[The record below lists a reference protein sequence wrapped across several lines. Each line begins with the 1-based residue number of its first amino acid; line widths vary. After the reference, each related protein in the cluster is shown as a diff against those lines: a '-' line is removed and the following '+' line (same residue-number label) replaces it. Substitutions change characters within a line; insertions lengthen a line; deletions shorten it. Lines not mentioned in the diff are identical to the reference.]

1 MTPKQQRFVDEY
13 LIDLNATQAAIRAG
27 YSARSAK
34 GHTHRLLQDPEIRN
48 AIDAAQAARR
58 KRTELT
64 ADWVV
69 ERLRIEAE
77 RTGEGSSHSARVAAL
92 GWAMKLLGLC
102 KEDAPHPDH
111 PPIDLSK
118 LTDEQKRATLAALR
132 SAMGRP
138 DPSRPVGAR
147 DGADA
152 LGGGP
157 APPG

>member
-13 LIDLNATQAAIRAG
+13 LIDLNGTQAAIRAG
-27 YSARSAK
+27 YSARSAMNHAS
-34 GHTHRLLQDPEIRN
+34 GLLRHPEIRN
-48 AIDAAQAARR
+48 AIEAAQAARR
-58 KRTELT
+58 QRMQLT

-69 ERLRIEAE
+69 QRLRIEAE

-102 KEDAPHPDH
+102 KEDAPHPDR
-111 PPIDLSK
+111 PRIDLAK
-118 LTDEQKRATLAALR
+118 LTDEQKRVTLLALR
-132 SAMGRP
+132 AAMGRP
-138 DPSRPVGAR
+138 DPGPRDGAR
-147 DGADA
+147 DGALP